1 MIGEVAKWIPVN
13 VVRFSGISYDSSS
26 VSVTLRGVQGE
37 TIAVRGLAVSACVR
51 VRACDVCLC
60 QVSFYNTKSQSV
72 TSVSC
77 TFGEEGTLVASVPA
91 GTCVAP

>member
-37 TIAVRGLAVSACVR
+37 TIAVRGLAECVCACAR
-51 VRACDVCLC
+51 VRCVFVSGLVLQH
-60 QVSFYNTKSQSV
+60 QVPV
-72 TSVSC
+72 
-77 TFGEEGTLVASVPA
+77 GDE
-91 GTCVAP
+91 CVMHVW